1 MLLKELAWTLV
12 LLSTGGI
19 YLQLFLK
26 REKKNMIKKKIIRL
40 KKEVFF
46 KMQNFK
52 FSIKLHSE
60 IYFIVSL
67 YLCSFSRNTKT
78 FTTTFLVGFT
88 CSRKRFSNASHFLF
102 FSLLFLNREPEAFS
116 CISFIIVLDACN
128 QYLT

>member
-40 KKEVFF
+40 KKEVYF

-60 IYFIVSL
+60 IYFIVSSFQYIFVL
-67 YLCSFSRNTKT
+67 FRGTPKHLPQLFLLGLPVAEKGFLMLPIFFFSRYC
-78 FTTTFLVGFT
+78 F
-88 CSRKRFSNASHFLF
+88 
-102 FSLLFLNREPEAFS
+102 
-116 CISFIIVLDACN
+116 
-128 QYLT
+128 